1 MAAPITQTRTIVSTT
16 LPEVEDNLPTLY
28 SDRLMIRPLLLPD
41 LDKFHTLR
49 SQPETMAYSL
59 KGIPDKNM
67 DETEVELKCLQSP
80 YRDSH
85 VYFGIFLKDNPENEL
100 IGEGGVRKF
109 VSYQTGWPEFQCII
123 KNERWNLEYELE
135 FAVTFFKFWW
145 SLRRKKV
152 EIPVVLDPEF
162 ADAQVADTNKVK
174 ELVYFCSILNR
185 GR

>member
-59 KGIPDKNM
+59 KGLPDKNM
-67 DETEVELKCLQSP
+67 NETEVELKCLQSP

-85 VYFGIFLKDNPENEL
+85 VYFGIFLKDNPDNEW
-100 IGEGGVRKF
+100 IG
-109 VSYQTGWPEFQCII
+109 
-123 KNERWNLEYELE
+123 
-135 FAVTFFKFWW
+135 
-145 SLRRKKV
+145 
-152 EIPVVLDPEF
+152 
-162 ADAQVADTNKVK
+162 
-174 ELVYFCSILNR
+174 
-185 GR
+185 